1 VDLTIDGGRRQHRS
15 LDGTIAF
22 VGLGRMCSRTVT
34 RNFDWSTLGLIA
46 AEAAGIE
53 DGADAK

>member
-15 LDGTIAF
+15 LDGSIGF

-34 RNFDWSTLGLIA
+34 RNFDWSALSLIA

-53 DGADAK
+53 DRADAK